1 MDAKW
6 HLFFNLVIYM
16 EIGESMRLIKKY
28 RWIGIGCTVLLL
40 CTLCMRV
47 AAEQT
52 KEYAPLSGVTIVLDA
67 GHGGKDQG
75 AQVENVKEQ
84 EINLL
89 ITQKLKAKL
98 EGAGASVTLTRDGAY
113 DLASEGASNRK
124 KEDMKNRA
132 TIINQKESDI
142 FISIHLNSYPNTS
155 IQGAHAFYRKG
166 DPASEQLAQ
175 ILQAHFNLLTGL
187 DKDAKAGD
195 YYLLN
200 QTEIP
205 GVLVECGFVSN
216 AEERSKLVTDAYQ
229 EQIADVLYEG
239 VLEYLGALNL
249 Y

>member
-1 MDAKW
+1 MASFSFCC
-6 HLFFNLVIYM
+6 HIHV
-16 EIGESMRLIKKY
+16 IGENMRQIKKY
-28 RWIGIGCTVLLL
+28 RWIGIGCMLVLF
-40 CTLCMRV
+40 CALCMQV

-52 KEYAPLSGVTIVLDA
+52 KEYAPLSGVSIVLDA

-98 EGAGASVTLTRDGAY
+98 EGGGASVTLTRDGAY

-132 TIINQKESDI
+132 AIINQKESDI

-175 ILQAHFNLLTGL
+175 ILQSHFNLLTGL

-239 VLEYLGALNL
+239 VLEYLGALDL